1 MLRKLTD
8 FLLFKKGKIVFPIV
22 TKLALYAL
30 FIPFMLFL
38 FEKYLISFGI
48 GLAIGIIGVAVIY
61 LLMNSNTE
69 KR

>member
-8 FLLFKKGKIVFPIV
+8 FLLFKKGKLIVPV
-22 TKLALYAL
+22 VSKLALYAL
-30 FIPFMLFL
+30 FVPIMLFL
-38 FEKYLISFGI
+38 FEDYLIPFGI

-61 LLMNSNTE
+61 FLMNSNTE